1 MLPRHPAAVA
11 AVSVGLSH
19 APAPTSTLQG
29 LVVCVVGDNKLG
41 CFFQLSDVWLAGWS
55 HVGRVCL
62 SDASKLHQRS
72 KKAVQPIETIGL
84 YPLKWTSP
92 RIYPARIWEYLH
104 KIHKNWPFKSRN
116 CTHFGD
122 SITAVTQIH
131 GNRQKSRYKSKITV
145 ITVIVNSWFTYIP
158 RHITSSIL
166 KVDCNP
172 SSLAHRIKC
181 ACWHIHIG
189 DH

>member
-104 KIHKNWPFKSRN
+104 QIHQNWPFRSLN

-122 SITAVTQIH
+122 NH
-131 GNRQKSRYKSKITV
+131 GRDTDSRQSSKITV
-145 ITVIVNSWFTYIP
+145 QVENHGNHGDREFVIYIHP
-158 RHITSSIL
+158 
-166 KVDCNP
+166 
-172 SSLAHRIKC
+172 
-181 ACWHIHIG
+181 
-189 DH
+189 